1 MEKSAPSIILN
12 HWCVTW
18 QGHHFLCRN
27 LSNIK
32 ILNRRNGYTT
42 LDLPLTLGDLTQ
54 YRLAHGLSEN
64 LMALSPY
71 SWTIPFLVSSSET
84 PGIELLPKQSVDLRC
99 STRAGSPLQTS
110 SNNFQSDHRWRRVT
124 HGVAD
129 PLVPHEGHLHLPT
142 MPGSIQ
148 SSQTG
153 F

>member
-84 PGIELLPKQSVDLRC
+84 PGIELLPK
-99 STRAGSPLQTS
+99 
-110 SNNFQSDHRWRRVT
+110 SDHRWRRVT